1 MPYEYLDHTA
11 DIGLRGRGDTLA
23 EALRQG
29 ALGLFHL
36 MVDLERVVP
45 QQEVPIECAAS
56 DPASLFVQLLNE
68 LLAQRDLEGLFFR
81 DIRITCLKCTSDG
94 CWLQG
99 VAGGEPMDIERHQP
113 KVEVKA
119 ATYGG
124 LAHRVQDDGQHVVQC
139 ILDL

>member
-11 DIGLRGRGDTLA
+11 DVGLRGRGRTLA
-23 EALRQG
+23 EALTHG

-45 QQEVPIECAAS
+45 QQEVPIECAAG
-56 DPASLFVQLLNE
+56 DPAALFVELLNE
-68 LLAQRDLEGLFFR
+68 LLARR
-81 DIRITCLKCTSDG
+81 DIEGMFFGDFEITCLEQDEDG
-94 CWLQG
+94 YRLQG
-99 VAGGEPMDIERHQP
+99 VARGEPMDIERHQP

-124 LAHRVQDDGQHVVQC
+124 LRHFVDENGQHVVQC
-139 ILDL
+139 VLDL